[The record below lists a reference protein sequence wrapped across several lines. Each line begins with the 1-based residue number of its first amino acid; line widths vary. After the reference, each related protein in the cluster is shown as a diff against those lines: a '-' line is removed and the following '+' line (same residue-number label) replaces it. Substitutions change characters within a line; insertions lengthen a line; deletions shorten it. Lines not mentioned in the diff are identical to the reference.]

1 VNYILTGPIILPVQQ
16 KSLTKWIV
24 QQRRSSRDG
33 DACYHPIRRA
43 ICLGPS
49 LLLRMGRYVTP
60 LILGLLVLCGENSLI
75 VHFLTTHFVCQS
87 FSTQSQVLDHVGLS
101 PGPTGRPNRSRRSRI
116 KCTPGA
122 LSPPDGSLAHPTRSI
137 SSNGNVSSPFGLL
150 EELFGNDP
158 WRLFLSAILLNRTSR
173 VQVDTIM
180 FDFLAEWPSAEAAAG
195 ADAAKMCVVVR
206 ALGIRFRRAAGI
218 IRFSKEYL
226 ALLEHKMDTCGSTG
240 AGACKVDS
248 GIDREAACN
257 LTRDDVMN
265 LYYCGDYAYAA
276 YKLFIQRDYSIDP
289 TDHALKAYAE
299 YQRGFRSASKTRSGP
314 KLKLL
319 L

>member
-1 VNYILTGPIILPVQQ
+1 
-16 KSLTKWIV
+16 
-24 QQRRSSRDG
+24 
-33 DACYHPIRRA
+33 
-43 ICLGPS
+43 
-49 LLLRMGRYVTP
+49 M
-60 LILGLLVLCGENSLI
+60 
-75 VHFLTTHFVCQS
+75 
-87 FSTQSQVLDHVGLS
+87 
-101 PGPTGRPNRSRRSRI
+101 
-116 KCTPGA
+116 KCAPGA
-122 LSPPDGSLAHPTRSI
+122 VLPPDSSLAHPTRSI
-137 SSNGNVSSPFGLL
+137 SGNGNVSTPFGLL

-195 ADAAKMCVVVR
+195 ADAARMCVVVK

-226 ALLEHKMDTCGSTG
+226 ALLEYKMDICGSAGTG
-240 AGACKVDS
+240 RNELGSD
-248 GIDREAACN
+248 IDPEAAYN

-289 TDHALKAYAE
+289 TDHALKAYAQ
-299 YQRGFRSASKTRSGP
+299 YQRGFQSASRSHTGRKT
-314 KLKLL
+314 KLL